1 MNKFN
6 KQNIELFKGI
16 TRNIYH
22 NNNKIDIL
30 INPEIYSDTYGM
42 TCRFLLS
49 DMYLNDINTS
59 FKKDNIRV
67 IRRKSN
73 MVRVVDNRTY
83 RLKIFMNVIITILVL
98 ILGIIYLSIAKLYI

>member
-30 INPEIYSDTYGM
+30 INPEIYSDIYGM

-49 DMYLNDINTS
+49 DMYINDINAS
-59 FKKDNIRV
+59 FEKDNIRV
-67 IRRKSN
+67 IKRKSN
-73 MVRVVDNRTY
+73 MIRVVDNRTY
-83 RLKIFMNVIITILVL
+83 RLKIFTNIAMALLVVIIYIV
-98 ILGIIYLSIAKLYI
+98 YLSILNLYI

>member
-67 IRRKSN
+67 IRRKGN

-83 RLKIFMNVIITILVL
+83 RLKIFTNIAMALLVVIIYIV
-98 ILGIIYLSIAKLYI
+98 YLSILNLYI